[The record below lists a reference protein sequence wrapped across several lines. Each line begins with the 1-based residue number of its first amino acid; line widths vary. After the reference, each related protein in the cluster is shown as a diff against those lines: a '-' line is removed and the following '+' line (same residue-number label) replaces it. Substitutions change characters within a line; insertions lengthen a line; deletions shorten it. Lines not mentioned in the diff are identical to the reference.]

1 MHKKSRNRT
10 SQSRSPR
17 FRDDT
22 FLKALGDYCRKLRNK
37 KGLSIDRLSKEA
49 EQLSTS
55 AIQRL
60 ETGDSPVTV
69 LTLVRVAQG
78 LGVHPRDLFDFPEA
92 SQVPS
97 ISVPPARTLKVLPWD
112 SAPAQKGAQREFFP
126 LYSAKAA
133 AGTFGGSQTSEPE
146 GWIRVEGMTQV
157 PGRECF
163 IVRAKGNSMQP
174 SIEDGDFLLFAANPA
189 GSRQGKTVLVESR
202 GISDPE
208 LGGSYT
214 VKRYSS
220 SKVIEGDGASG
231 GSWRHLQITLS
242 PLNPEFEAIVLY
254 PRAEGDV
261 RVVGELLRNLSR

>member
-1 MHKKSRNRT
+1 MPRKSRNRT
-10 SQSRSPR
+10 PEPRSPR
-17 FRDDT
+17 FRDEP

-78 LGVHPRDLFDFPEA
+78 LGIHPRDLFDFPEA
-92 SQVPS
+92 SQIPVPS
-97 ISVPPARTLKVLPWD
+97 APAARTLKVLPVD
-112 SAPAQKGAQREFFP
+112 SALALKGAQRDFFP

-133 AGTFGGSQTSEPE
+133 AGTFGGAQVSEPE
-146 GWIRVEGMTQV
+146 GWIRVESVSSQ
-157 PGRECF
+157 GRDCF
-163 IVRAKGNSMQP
+163 IVRAQGTSMQP
-174 SIEDGDFLLFAANPA
+174 AVEDGDYLLFAASPT

-202 GISDPE
+202 GIADPE
-208 LGGSYT
+208 TGGSYT

-220 SKVIEGDGASG
+220 SKVIEGDGAGG

-254 PRAEGDV
+254 PRSEGDV
-261 RVVGELLRNLSR
+261 RVVGELIRNLSR